1 MNTTDITV
9 DSSFY
14 ADIIR
19 PDLITYLEMART
31 AISMMPDELAD
42 QMDLSYDEIFRLS
55 LNLNAF
61 MNNDE

>member
-1 MNTTDITV
+1 M

-31 AISMMPDELAD
+31 AIAVMPDELAD

-55 LNLNAF
+55 LNLNSF